1 VSWRARVPDL
11 LPGEQVSWKCVA
23 QYQDPDGVWAAA
35 GHLYATQR
43 RLIWQA
49 PRWAR
54 PARQITLSYLLADC
68 TRFVRGDS
76 RPMGHSWGA
85 QVWKRM
91 SLELANGEVVALTV
105 RRAKRAEQVVSHAID
120 FARSERSA
128 DVD

>member
-1 VSWRARVPDL
+1 MSWRAPVPDL

-23 QYQDPDGVWAAA
+23 QRQDPGGVWAAA
-35 GHLYATQR
+35 GDLYVTQR

-54 PARQITLSYLLADC
+54 PVRQITLSYLLADC

-91 SLELANGEVVALTV
+91 SLELTSGEVVALTV
-105 RRAKRAEQVVSHAID
+105 RRAKRAEQVVSHAIEL
-120 FARSERSA
+120 ARDDRSSA
-128 DVD
+128 VD